1 MILFYQP
8 ALPESNFLD
17 LEESK
22 HCVKVLRKT
31 NGDEISVL
39 DGKGQLYNCLITNA
53 SHKKCEFEITSTS
66 SFDRH
71 DRYRHIAIAPTKN
84 NDRIEWFVEKATE
97 IGIDEISFIACDHSE
112 RSNLKI
118 DRIEKKAIS
127 AMKQSLKYYLP
138 KLNSLVSF
146 KEFIT
151 SQKASP
157 NYKAIAYVDFE
168 NPVQLIDQLKDQE
181 SIVCLIGPEGDF
193 SQQEVSLAQ
202 QAGFEKV
209 ALGNSRLRTET
220 AGIVSC
226 HLMNL

>member
-66 SFDRH
+66 SFEKH
-71 DRYRHIAIAPTKN
+71 KRYRHIAIAPTKN

-146 KEFIT
+146 KEFIA
-151 SQKASP
+151 SQKAST

-181 SIVCLIGPEGDF
+181 SVVCLIGPEGDF
-193 SQQEVSLAQ
+193 SQQEVRLAQ
-202 QAGFEKV
+202 QEGFEKV